1 MANNYFWRLIFITLL
16 FTISNYSAAQTQEN
30 TSVKVS
36 KRLIRQ
42 VDLRGKNALS
52 IGIGTSIM
60 NGDFNNPIS
69 ELYYHVGYKRFL
81 GSSFAINFGFHKFN
95 LAFKD
100 IYNEGFMSYD
110 IDLEWYFSPS
120 KKLSPFVYG
129 GVGYHAA
136 NYFETNE
143 IKLQFGVGFEYLLT
157 ERVGMKFFGNYNRFN
172 TDDVEG
178 LIFGQSDDAY
188 WRFAIGLNIY
198 FGNYLA
204 PEKRQKNIPTIIN
217 SNQLSEDYK

>member
-1 MANNYFWRLIFITLL
+1 MTNNYFWRLIFITLL
-16 FTISNYSAAQTQEN
+16 FIISNYSAAQAQED
-30 TSVKVS
+30 VFAKAS
-36 KRLIRQ
+36 KRLIHQ
-42 VDLRGKNALS
+42 NDLRGKNAFS
-52 IGIGTSIM
+52 VGIGTSIM

-100 IYNEGFMSYD
+100 VFNEGFMSYD
-110 IDLEWYFSPS
+110 VNLEWYLSPA

-129 GVGYHAA
+129 GAGYHAA

-143 IKLQFGVGFEYLLT
+143 VKLQCGVGFEYLLT
-157 ERVGMKFFGNYNRFN
+157 ERVGMKFFGDYNRLK

-178 LIFGQSDDAY
+178 LIFGKSDDTY

-204 PEKRQKNIPTIIN
+204 LGKHQKNIPTIIN

>member
-1 MANNYFWRLIFITLL
+1 MTSNYFWRLIFITLL
-16 FTISNYSAAQTQEN
+16 FIISNYSAAQAQED
-30 TSVKVS
+30 VFAKAS
-36 KRLIRQ
+36 KRLIHQ
-42 VDLRGKNALS
+42 NDLRGKNAFS
-52 IGIGTSIM
+52 VGIGTSIM

-100 IYNEGFMSYD
+100 VFNEGFMSYD
-110 IDLEWYFSPS
+110 VNLEWYLSPA

-129 GVGYHAA
+129 GAGYHAA

-143 IKLQFGVGFEYLLT
+143 VKLQCGVGLEYLLT
-157 ERVGMKFFGNYNRFN
+157 ERVGMKFFGDYNRLK

-178 LIFGQSDDAY
+178 LIFGKSDDTY

-204 PEKRQKNIPTIIN
+204 LGKHQKNIPTIIN

>member
-1 MANNYFWRLIFITLL
+1 MANNYFWHLIFITLL
-16 FTISNYSAAQTQEN
+16 FTISNYSAAQTQED
-30 TSVKVS
+30 VS
-36 KRLIRQ
+36 DKAVQRLIRQ
-42 VDLRGKNALS
+42 TNLRGKNAFS
-52 IGIGTSIM
+52 VGIGTSIM

-69 ELYYHVGYKRFL
+69 DLYYHVGYKRFL

-100 IYNEGFMSYD
+100 VFNEGFMSYD
-110 IDLEWYFSPS
+110 VNLEWYLSPAMN
-120 KKLSPFVYG
+120 LSPFVYG
-129 GVGYHAA
+129 GAGYHAA

-143 IKLQFGVGFEYLLT
+143 IKLQFGVGFEFLLT
-157 ERVGMKFFGNYNRFN
+157 DRVGMKFFGDYNKLN

-178 LIFGQSDDAY
+178 LIFGKSDDAY

-204 PEKRQKNIPTIIN
+204 LEKRQKNIPTIIN

>member
-1 MANNYFWRLIFITLL
+1 MTSNYFWRLIFITLL
-16 FTISNYSAAQTQEN
+16 FIISNYSAAQAQED
-30 TSVKVS
+30 VFAKAS
-36 KRLIRQ
+36 KRLIHQ
-42 VDLRGKNALS
+42 NDLRGKNAFS
-52 IGIGTSIM
+52 VGIGTSIM

-100 IYNEGFMSYD
+100 VYNEGFMSYD
-110 IDLEWYFSPS
+110 IDLEWYLSPS

-129 GVGYHAA
+129 GAGYHAA

-143 IKLQFGVGFEYLLT
+143 VKLQCGVGFEYLLT
-157 ERVGMKFFGNYNRFN
+157 ERVGMKFFGDYNRLK

-178 LIFGQSDDAY
+178 LIFGKSDDTY

-204 PEKRQKNIPTIIN
+204 LGKHQKNIPTIIN

>member
-1 MANNYFWRLIFITLL
+1 MTSNYFWRLIFITLL
-16 FTISNYSAAQTQEN
+16 FIISNYSAAQAQED
-30 TSVKVS
+30 VFAKAS
-36 KRLIRQ
+36 KRLIHQ
-42 VDLRGKNALS
+42 NDLRGKNAFS
-52 IGIGTSIM
+52 VGIGTSIM

-100 IYNEGFMSYD
+100 VFNEGFMSYD
-110 IDLEWYFSPS
+110 VNLEWYLSPA

-129 GVGYHAA
+129 GAGYHAA

-143 IKLQFGVGFEYLLT
+143 VKLQCGVGFEYLLT
-157 ERVGMKFFGNYNRFN
+157 ERVGMKFFGDYNRLK

-178 LIFGQSDDAY
+178 LIFGKSDDTY

-204 PEKRQKNIPTIIN
+204 LGKHQKNIPTIIN